1 MLKVEPKTLWE
12 LLGNTTR
19 LAATRG
25 LAAAGSFSG
34 TREASPEKAIQG
46 SHPNALAGLVP
57 HEKDSLCKTLD
68 LKQIHK

>member
-1 MLKVEPKTLWE
+1 MAKGSTRTLWE
-12 LLGNTTR
+12 LLGNNTR

-25 LAAAGSFSG
+25 LAGAGSFSG

-46 SHPNALAGLVP
+46 SHPNALAGLMP

-68 LKQIHK
+68 LKQIRK